1 MKKPCIRAVVVAGG
15 ASRQLDSTDPHLPAG
30 HGSLLARIVREVCAS
45 PVDGV
50 AVVLGA
56 AADQWARSLAGQSV
70 TLLRNPE
77 WSEGLASAIRVA
89 SSWAERTGAT
99 GLLLCQCDHVG
110 LETAHLTR
118 LIAMHHATCRGLVAS
133 AYRGMPG
140 LPALFPRRLFPAL
153 FALSGDRGARTV
165 IRSQPDAVA
174 IEWPASEVDIETP
187 ADLGAW
193 QHGG

>member
-15 ASRQLDSTDPHLPAG
+15 ASRHLGSADPHLPAG
-30 HGSLLARIVREVCAS
+30 YGSLLARIVREVCAS
-45 PVDGV
+45 PVDSV

-56 AADQWARSLAGQSV
+56 AADQWARALAGQSV
-70 TLLRNPE
+70 TLLRNTE
-77 WSEGLASAIRVA
+77 WSEGMASAIRMA
-89 SSWAERTGAT
+89 AAWADRTHAT

-110 LETAHLTR
+110 LEAAHLTR
-118 LIAMHHATCRGLVAS
+118 LIATHYATRRGLVAS

-153 FALSGDRGARTV
+153 FELSGDRGARTV
-165 IRSQPDAVA
+165 IRSQPDAA
-174 IEWPASEVDIETP
+174 SIEWPAGTVALETP